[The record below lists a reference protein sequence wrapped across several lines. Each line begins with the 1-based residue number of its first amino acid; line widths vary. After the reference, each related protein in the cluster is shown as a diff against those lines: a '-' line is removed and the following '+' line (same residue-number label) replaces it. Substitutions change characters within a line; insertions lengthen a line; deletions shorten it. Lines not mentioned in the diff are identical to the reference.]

1 MVVIFLLVPQ
11 SQNVFLT
18 HYSKVWLTKTE
29 FKSPKS
35 QMTTR
40 TTGQLALP
48 NASVCLW
55 LLIGFLSTTP
65 ALIRAQ
71 QTSETEGNLQQQS
84 RLQESFQQTQ
94 MTEDGIASQL
104 NSELSQAQLDT
115 QRLGQQFSLY
125 RLQASTLRNLLLVS
139 TTTIDA
145 LSQGITRQQQAL
157 QELGT
162 AATQGAKSIQPLEE
176 RQLRAQVRQEV
187 YQQQVNEL
195 KNLPQASIPSSLLT
209 LVDKI
214 SLTQQNNQKNLDQLL
229 TIKKEELTRLQAYR
243 DENKELLEQLQRRL
257 EERRQEM
264 LFEKQE
270 ISLAKLGPTEIAAE
284 LERFLRLVGR
294 WS

>member
-1 MVVIFLLVPQ
+1 
-11 SQNVFLT
+11 
-18 HYSKVWLTKTE
+18 
-29 FKSPKS
+29 
-35 QMTTR
+35 MTTR
-40 TTGQLALP
+40 TTGQSAFP
-48 NASVCLW
+48 TASVCLW
-55 LLIGFLSTTP
+55 LLIGFLSIAP

-104 NSELSQAQLDT
+104 NSELSQAQLET

-139 TTTIDA
+139 STTIDE
-145 LSQGITRQQQAL
+145 LSQGIARQQQAL

-195 KNLPQASIPSSLLT
+195 KNLPQASIPNSLLT
-209 LVDKI
+209 LVDQI
-214 SLTQQNNQKNLDQLL
+214 SLTQQNNRKNLDQLL
-229 TIKKEELTRLQAYR
+229 TIKKEELTRLQASR

-264 LFEKQE
+264 LFESRRSHWPNLGRLR
-270 ISLAKLGPTEIAAE
+270 SLL
-284 LERFLRLVGR
+284 
-294 WS
+294 S

>member
-1 MVVIFLLVPQ
+1 M
-11 SQNVFLT
+11 
-18 HYSKVWLTKTE
+18 
-29 FKSPKS
+29 
-35 QMTTR
+35 
-40 TTGQLALP
+40 
-48 NASVCLW
+48 
-55 LLIGFLSTTP
+55 
-65 ALIRAQ
+65 
-71 QTSETEGNLQQQS
+71 
-84 RLQESFQQTQ
+84 
-94 MTEDGIASQL
+94 
-104 NSELSQAQLDT
+104 
-115 QRLGQQFSLY
+115 
-125 RLQASTLRNLLLVS
+125 QASTLRNLLLVS
-139 TTTIDA
+139 STTIDE
-145 LSQGITRQQQAL
+145 LSQGIARQQQAL

-214 SLTQQNNQKNLDQLL
+214 SLPQQNNQKNLDQLL
-229 TIKKEELTRLQAYR
+229 TIKEEELTRLQASR

-294 WS
+294 WSQPAEIQSGILELWESYRFLLITFPFLFVIGLSSCRKPSTTS